1 MKTYLLLLSL
11 IFIQHNA
18 QAQQEINF
26 KTIDVIKSED
36 SNPNSLVSLKD
47 KAYFFANSG
56 KNYSDYYLWNLD
68 KNSKKIEQSN
78 FTVKGNYNKV
88 SFIGNLDETI
98 YYVDENS
105 YDNKKLYLLSETN
118 GEQNV
123 LSNFTEFNI
132 LQKQPSFLIISYVQ
146 NKIHHIA
153 RLTSTGIEELIN
165 TNDDSLKNK
174 VIDNHTIYFVS
185 DLKVIKFDINTK
197 IKEEIII
204 PAGSEFEQSYYTI
217 SQNLFNGNIYY
228 TSLNKTTWQRKII
241 KFNIASEEFETLNLT
256 ASNINNFY
264 STTNFAVF
272 TANNIN
278 YKIDKNNN
286 IAEYKLIDGYTIRQ
300 GKVVEDR
307 LFLELLSMNTFSMKL
322 AEVTNSELVLHDYE
336 MDLSIV
342 NFDNNQFFTFYDN
355 RLTSYNVET
364 KNTKILNDNLAVH
377 DILGF
382 DETKIYLQASK
393 PETGK
398 ELYAYNKITNE
409 TEFYGDINA
418 KPNTSPKSFYN
429 VGNKVFYEGN
439 YKGYNHLYVSDGTLQ
454 GTKVIK
460 PENSNIVGGGL
471 RGLEFNG
478 KFLFVGVRNGSGQEL
493 WVTDGT
499 DEGTYE
505 IEINPTTGDNN
516 GFGSFIAKTPTK
528 VYFKGYVPNK
538 GFEIWVTDG
547 TIQGT
552 RMVKDLALGSASPNL
567 SIPLNVTVGEK
578 LYFIKVESANH
589 NSRSDL
595 WVTDGTLNG
604 TTKIK
609 ELTEFWNWDSHY
621 NIKIFDA
628 DETYLYYSK
637 YYVAP
642 YGEEKLSGDYIHRLN
657 LVTLLEER
665 LYKYS
670 NNVNVN
676 KENFY
681 FSEYIDN
688 RNNFVSYNKKTNEKK
703 MILNNV
709 SYDFGYITTCGNYSI
724 IADTDFSGHVG
735 KSYFYNHL
743 NGKVE
748 RIFKNDFAS
757 TSKKNIACVN
767 DNILVNYTD
776 YSENDN
782 KKIVSIKNDK
792 IIEYS
797 LSLDNSTN
805 IHTYLSGEM
814 IYNSKLKKLFIN
826 PDNELAVADFYL
838 EDLNTEDLN
847 VNNNLKSLQL
857 YPNPADNIVNIKS
870 LSNIQTL
877 TVIDFTG
884 RVLKEQKNI
893 NQKDVKLNIS
903 GIPKGIYIIHVKT
916 EQESVSKKLIVK

>member
-1 MKTYLLLLSL
+1 
-11 IFIQHNA
+11 
-18 QAQQEINF
+18 
-26 KTIDVIKSED
+26 
-36 SNPNSLVSLKD
+36 
-47 KAYFFANSG
+47 
-56 KNYSDYYLWNLD
+56 
-68 KNSKKIEQSN
+68 
-78 FTVKGNYNKV
+78 
-88 SFIGNLDETI
+88 
-98 YYVDENS
+98 
-105 YDNKKLYLLSETN
+105 
-118 GEQNV
+118 
-123 LSNFTEFNI
+123 
-132 LQKQPSFLIISYVQ
+132 
-146 NKIHHIA
+146 
-153 RLTSTGIEELIN
+153 
-165 TNDDSLKNK
+165 
-174 VIDNHTIYFVS
+174 
-185 DLKVIKFDINTK
+185 
-197 IKEEIII
+197 
-204 PAGSEFEQSYYTI
+204 
-217 SQNLFNGNIYY
+217 
-228 TSLNKTTWQRKII
+228 
-241 KFNIASEEFETLNLT
+241 
-256 ASNINNFY
+256 
-264 STTNFAVF
+264 
-272 TANNIN
+272 
-278 YKIDKNNN
+278 
-286 IAEYKLIDGYTIRQ
+286 
-300 GKVVEDR
+300 
-307 LFLELLSMNTFSMKL
+307 MNTFSMKL

-567 SIPLNVTVGEK
+567 SIPSNVTVGEK

-838 EDLNTEDLN
+838 EDLNTDDLN
-847 VNNNLKSLQL
+847 VNNNLNSLQL